1 MILAFIE
8 YDKNGITEASLQ
20 MLTFARGIAR
30 DHGAELGALVIGG
43 AQTPDFVSELGK
55 YGVAKVVQA
64 GDAQL
69 TDYAPVA
76 WAKIIAQVM
85 TAQSPAIV
93 VAAGTDRGNEVM
105 AHLGAISNLPM
116 AANCSA
122 VSADDPSRLTRL
134 RWGSS
139 LLEEAV
145 IEGTPR
151 LLTVA
156 IHVVEAEEIASAL
169 QPGVETFAPNLSDQ
183 DLRVRLV
190 RREKDEA
197 EGITLKTASIV
208 VGGGRGVGSPEA
220 YSLLEELA
228 AELGAAVGCTR
239 VATNNGW
246 RPHSDQVGLTGT
258 RISPTLYIA
267 CGISGAIQHLV
278 GCKGAKNVLVINKD
292 PEAAFFGKAD
302 YGVLGDLHEVLPAI
316 TEQLRKEKA

>member
-8 YDKNGITEASLQ
+8 HEKNVVTDASLQ
-20 MLTFARGIAR
+20 MLTFARGIAK
-30 DHGAELGALVIGG
+30 DKETELTALVIGG
-43 AQTPDFVSELGK
+43 EETPDFVDELGR
-55 YGVAKVVQA
+55 YGVAGVIQA
-64 GDAQL
+64 GDSQL
-69 TDYAPVA
+69 PEYAPVA

-85 TAQSPAIV
+85 ADQSPAMVI
-93 VAAGTDRGNEVM
+93 AAATDRGNEIM
-105 AHLGAISNLPM
+105 AHLGAISDLPM

-122 VSADDPSRLTRL
+122 VSADDPSRVTRL

-145 IEGTPR
+145 IQGEPR

-156 IHVVEAEEIASAL
+156 LYVVEAAEAASAL
-169 QPGVETFAPNLSDQ
+169 QPSVETFAPNLSAK
-183 DLRVRLV
+183 DLQVRLV
-190 RREKDEA
+190 RREKDAA

-208 VGGGRGVGSPEA
+208 VGGGRGVGGPEA
-220 YSLLEELA
+220 YSLLEDLA

>member
-8 YDKNGITEASLQ
+8 YEKNALTDASLQ
-20 MLTFARGIAR
+20 MLTFARGIAK
-30 DHGAELGALVIGG
+30 DHGAELTALVIRGEET
-43 AQTPDFVSELGK
+43 ADFVSELGK
-55 YGVAKVVQA
+55 YGVTKVIQA
-64 GDAQL
+64 GDTQL
-69 TDYAPVA
+69 PEYAPLA

-85 TAQSPAIV
+85 AAQSPAMV
-93 VAAGTDRGNEVM
+93 VAAATDRGNEVM
-105 AHLGAISNLPM
+105 AHLGAISDLPM

-122 VSADDPSRLTRL
+122 VSADDPSRVTRL

-145 IEGTPR
+145 IQGEPR

-156 IHVVEAEEIASAL
+156 LHVVEAEKVASAL
-169 QPGVETFAPNLSDQ
+169 QPSVATFAPNLSTR

-197 EGITLKTASIV
+197 EGITLKTASVV
-208 VGGGRGVGSPEA
+208 VGGGRGVGGPEA

-292 PEAAFFGKAD
+292 PEAAFFSKAD